1 MWSGKQASIRRRI
14 DFWTYFCSV
23 YEWVKYNKDQSRIWH
38 GRLVESRQW
47 RFGPTHTGDTVERC
61 ATFRRQNHPLST
73 KSSKLYTLNFG
84 NSVDCDKMADF
95 QLCQPCQIRLWRQC
109 VPALIQPWLCTK
121 SVLTIKIVKQA
132 VCISVCW
139 CLITTAYISGLIA
152 SLLLTAGTVQ
162 PGRWT
167 FLLNISPSLA
177 NNTWQHASENQVTS
191 SSLVPLYACTVI
203 PGSTTV
209 LLQLEIKTFM

>member
-1 MWSGKQASIRRRI
+1 MCNIQA
-14 DFWTYFCSV
+14 
-23 YEWVKYNKDQSRIWH
+23 
-38 GRLVESRQW
+38 
-47 RFGPTHTGDTVERC
+47 
-61 ATFRRQNHPLST
+61 T
-73 KSSKLYTLNFG
+73 KSPTFNEVVQVAHVKLWQQCRPLQNG
-84 NSVDCDKMADF
+84 DIVDNF